1 MTGSLLYLAA
11 NKEGQED
18 VHITGN
24 PEMSYFKNVHRKHS
38 NFSKETIKL
47 YFTESEIKM
56 GHTHYCSIQR
66 KGSLLSNLYL
76 YVELPNLVSSDNN
89 ESWKGYVNGVGYS
102 IIKSATLKIG
112 GMEIDKFDSQ
122 YFDLYNELYDPNTD
136 SLVGKFN
143 SDITLQENSS
153 KQNLYIPLPFW
164 FTKDPGLALPLD
176 ALQFHEVEV
185 IIEFRKLTEIV
196 KSNIINLNLTNT
208 TIKSHLI
215 GKFLHLDTDEKKKFI
230 KSEHKYLI
238 EQTQILAESDVNTNT
253 SNVKVPLEFKHPV
266 KDILWIICDDL
277 NHVENIKTGNNW
289 LSYTSVSSNYSDTF
303 STAKITLDGN
313 DLIEYMNADYYR
325 NVVPYEVYGII
336 PRKYVYAYSFSL
348 NPEDHTQPSGSCNF
362 SKFTRA
368 YLDILFNSTFTT
380 GGSPNG
386 KIKVYATSYNIFRIK
401 NGMGGLVFAM

>member
-11 NKEGQED
+11 NKESIEN
-18 VHITGN
+18 ISLTGN
-24 PEMSYFKNVHRKHS
+24 PEMSYFRNVHKKHS

-56 GHTHYCSIQR
+56 GHKHYCSIPR
-66 KGSLLSNLYL
+66 KGSLLSKLYL
-76 YVELPNLVSSDNN
+76 YIELPDLISVDNN
-89 ESWKGYVNGVGYS
+89 ESWKGYINGVGYS

-112 GMEIDKFDSQ
+112 GMEIDKYDSQ

-164 FTKDPGLALPLD
+164 FTKNSELSLPLE
-176 ALQFHEVEV
+176 ALKYHDIEV
-185 IIEFRKLTEIV
+185 IIEFRKITEIV
-196 KSNIINLNLTNT
+196 KSNIQNLNLANT

-215 GKFLHLDTDEKKKFI
+215 GKFIHLDSDEKRKISKKEI
-230 KSEHKYLI
+230 EYVI
-238 EQTQILAESDVNTNT
+238 EQTQILAEADVNTNT
-253 SNVKVPLEFKHPV
+253 SNVRVPLEFKHPV
-266 KDILWIICDDL
+266 KDIFWVVCDDI

-289 LSYTSVSSNYSDTF
+289 LSYTSISSNYSDTF
-303 STAKITLDGN
+303 SSAKISLDGN

-325 NVVPYEVYGII
+325 NVVPYEVYGVI
-336 PRKYVYAYSFSL
+336 PRKYIYAYSFSL
-348 NPEDHTQPSGSCNF
+348 NPEDHFQPSGSCNF
-362 SKFTRA
+362 SQFTRA
-368 YLDILFNSTFTT
+368 FLDIIFNTTFTS

-386 KIKVYATSYNIFRIK
+386 KIKVYATSYNVFKIK
-401 NGMGGLVFAM
+401 NGMGGLLFAM

>member
-11 NKEGQED
+11 NKGEED
-18 VHITGN
+18 VNLTGN
-24 PEMSYFKNVHRKHS
+24 PEMSYFKNVHRKYS

-76 YVELPNLVSSDNN
+76 YVELPTLTSVDNN
-89 ESWKGYVNGVGYS
+89 ESWKGYINGVGYS

-122 YFDLYNELYDPNTD
+122 YLDIYNELYDPNTD

-164 FTKDPGLALPLD
+164 FTKDPGLALPLE
-176 ALQFHEVEV
+176 ALKFHEIEV
-185 IIEFRKLTEIV
+185 IIEFRKLSEIV
-196 KSNIINLNLTNT
+196 KSNIVNLNLSNT
-208 TIKSHLI
+208 TIKSYLI
-215 GKFLHLDTDEKKKFI
+215 GKFIHLDSDEKKKFV

-253 SNVKVPLEFKHPV
+253 SNVRVPLEFKHPV
-266 KDILWIICDDL
+266 KDILWVICDDL

-289 LSYTSVSSNYSDTF
+289 LSYTSISSNYGDTF

-325 NVVPYEVYGII
+325 NVIPYEVYGII
-336 PRKYVYAYSFSL
+336 PRKYVYTYSFSL

-368 YLDILFNSTFTT
+368 HLDILFNSTFNV
-380 GGSPNG
+380 GGSPKG
-386 KIKVYATSYNIFRIK
+386 KIKVYATSYNVFKIK

>member
-11 NKEGQED
+11 NKGEED
-18 VHITGN
+18 VNLTGN
-24 PEMSYFKNVHRKHS
+24 PEMSYFKNVHRKYS

-76 YVELPNLVSSDNN
+76 YVELPTLTSVDNN
-89 ESWKGYVNGVGYS
+89 ESWKGYINGVGYS

-122 YFDLYNELYDPNTD
+122 YLDIYNELYDPNTD

-164 FTKDPGLALPLD
+164 FTKDPGLALPLE
-176 ALQFHEVEV
+176 ALKFHEIEV
-185 IIEFRKLTEIV
+185 IIEFRKLSEIV
-196 KSNIINLNLTNT
+196 KSNIVNLNLSNT

-215 GKFLHLDTDEKKKFI
+215 GKFIHLDSDEKKKFV

-238 EQTQILAESDVNTNT
+238 
-253 SNVKVPLEFKHPV
+253 
-266 KDILWIICDDL
+266 
-277 NHVENIKTGNNW
+277 
-289 LSYTSVSSNYSDTF
+289 
-303 STAKITLDGN
+303 
-313 DLIEYMNADYYR
+313 
-325 NVVPYEVYGII
+325 
-336 PRKYVYAYSFSL
+336 
-348 NPEDHTQPSGSCNF
+348 
-362 SKFTRA
+362 
-368 YLDILFNSTFTT
+368 
-380 GGSPNG
+380 
-386 KIKVYATSYNIFRIK
+386 
-401 NGMGGLVFAM
+401 